1 MSEKRLFSKRFW
13 IAASVLAS
21 IPAVYVLSI
30 GPVALIWIKF
40 DLEKHPVTEDLA
52 AFYSPLENY
61 ALGNDELPAKLL
73 KRYVEL
79 WIGPD

>member
-1 MSEKRLFSKRFW
+1 M
-13 IAASVLAS
+13 AS

-30 GPVALIWIKF
+30 GPVALIWKKF
-40 DLEKHPVTEDLA
+40 DLEKHPVTQDLA

-61 ALGNDELPAKLL
+61 ARGNDELPAKLL

-79 WIGPD
+79 WVGPD